1 MPLVID
7 RELVNDSN
15 KTPRPRLQILE
26 HAIAAGQTVTDRPVA
41 PRRNLGRR
49 NSHQPRHSSRSG
61 RSGRSG
67 RSRAGTA

>member
-1 MPLVID
+1 M
-7 RELVNDSN
+7 NDSN

-26 HAIAAGQTVTDRPVA
+26 QAIAEGQTGTDRPVA

-49 NSHQPRHSSRSG
+49 GSHQPRHSSG
-61 RSGRSG
+61 SGRSG

>member
-1 MPLVID
+1 MSLVID

-26 HAIAAGQTVTDRPVA
+26 HAIAAGQTVTGRPVA

-49 NSHQPRHSSRSG
+49 GSHQPRHSSGSG
-61 RSGRSG
+61 RNG